1 MSSAGAA
8 SVSLVNK
15 LPHSF
20 YGRRFVYAALFKSA
34 YKFYRSIIINNRL
47 NQAAVV
53 VQKQIHGV
61 NYMLHA
67 VVAVG
72 NEFFRRY
79 TPRGD
84 ITECNSLLNGKQFK
98 VCTDMGTAARRYMV
112 QYKKSSN

>member
-53 VQKQIHGV
+53 VQKQIHGI

-67 VVAVG
+67 VVTVR

-79 TPRGD
+79 APRGD
-84 ITECNSLLNGKQFK
+84 ITEVTLC
-98 VCTDMGTAARRYMV
+98 
-112 QYKKSSN
+112 